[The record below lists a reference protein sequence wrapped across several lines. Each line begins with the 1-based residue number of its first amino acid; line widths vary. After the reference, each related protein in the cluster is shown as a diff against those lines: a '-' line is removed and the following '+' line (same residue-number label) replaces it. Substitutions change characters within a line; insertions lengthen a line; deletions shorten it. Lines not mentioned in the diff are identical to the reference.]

1 MSEIVR
7 PTTSAAAARRIT
19 AVALAAGL
27 LLVMPATRASAFGDL
42 RSPDARDAA
51 AAVEPS
57 RGHATDLRSPDAR
70 DAAAAVEP
78 SRGHATDLRSP
89 DARDA
94 GSAGVSTGPYVD
106 AISSLSREA
115 LAASPSTQTSTGTN
129 WSDVGIGAGSGAAVL
144 LIGLGGMFLLTRH
157 RDSVRKSRAP
167 MVSS

>member
-27 LLVMPATRASAFGDL
+27 LLVMPATRASAFG
-42 RSPDARDAA
+42 
-51 AAVEPS
+51 
-57 RGHATDLRSPDAR
+57 DLRSPDAR